1 MTAGRQQAESTGR
14 KRKMSILRGRA
25 WVFGDDVDTD
35 LIYHNK
41 YLAETDPE
49 NMPRH
54 AFEYYPGKE
63 HFAEEVKPGDFVAAG
78 RNFGCG
84 SSREHAVYCLQFAG
98 VPCVLAETCSRIYYR
113 NAVNNGYLVL
123 FVKGFGEAIRRGEI
137 ADGDILEID
146 TVTGRISD
154 RTNGREFHGDA
165 VSDLEND
172 IMQAGGLFPYL
183 KAKAQEEKAGV

>member
-1 MTAGRQQAESTGR
+1 MN
-14 KRKMSILRGRA
+14 ILKGRA

-49 NMPRH
+49 NMPQY

-63 HFAEEVKPGDFVAAG
+63 NYAKQVKPGDFVVAG

-84 SSREHAVYCLQFAG
+84 SSREHAVYCLKFAG

-113 NAVNNGYLVL
+113 NAINNAYPVL
-123 FVKGFGEAIRRGEI
+123 FVKGISEAIK
-137 ADGDILEID
+137 
-146 TVTGRISD
+146 TGRIKDGDELEVNMDTGDIRDLS
-154 RTNGREFHGDA
+154 NGNSFHGDA
-165 VSDLEND
+165 VSDLERD
-172 IMQAGGLFPYL
+172 IMGAGGLFGYM
-183 KAKAQEEKAGV
+183 KARR